1 MSDLTNISEN
11 NDNLRYDELIGIC
24 IYIKKVHIFS
34 RKYKYLQLGT
44 IIYYIAV

>member
-24 IYIKKVHIFS
+24 IYIKK
-34 RKYKYLQLGT
+34 
-44 IIYYIAV
+44 YIKHFQENIDTSD